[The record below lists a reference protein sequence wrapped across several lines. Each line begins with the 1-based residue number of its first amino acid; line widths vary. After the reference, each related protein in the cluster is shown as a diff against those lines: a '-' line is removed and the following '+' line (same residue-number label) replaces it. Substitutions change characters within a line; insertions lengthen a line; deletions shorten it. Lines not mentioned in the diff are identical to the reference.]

1 MRKLISSIHS
11 TFNGIVTGDPSKDKT
26 DFLVWTRDA
35 NIGAGS
41 EELLKTFDT
50 VDTVLLGRGTYE
62 DLARKWPFVE
72 DWPGV
77 DDVGLRL
84 GEKVNNASKLV
95 VTGDHPLDELA
106 WGELAAPEQLT
117 GDDIEG
123 QIGDLK
129 SGDGGDIVIFG
140 SPTLVRSLTDAD
152 LIDEYQVFVHP
163 VVVNE
168 GEHLFDDLDKRKDFH
183 LVDVKAYEHGAMLV
197 TYAPAEA

>member
-26 DFLVWTRDA
+26 DFVVWTRDV

-72 DWPGV
+72 DWPSV

-84 GEKVNNASKLV
+84 GEKVNNAVKLV
-95 VTGDHPLDELA
+95 VAGPHPLDELA
-106 WGELAAPEQLT
+106 WGEFAAPERLT

-129 SGDGGDIVIFG
+129 NGDGGDIVIFG

-152 LIDEYQVFVHP
+152 LIDEYQIFVHP

-168 GEHLFDDLDKRKDFH
+168 GEHLFYDLDKRKDFR
-183 LVDVKAYEHGAMLV
+183 LVDVKAFEHGAMLV
-197 TYAPAEA
+197 KYAPAGA